1 MENVSIEKCIAQVP
15 NRFELV
21 VLAVGRAK
29 ALGLG
34 APSLVEQENDKS
46 TVVALREIEAEKLN
60 LEQLKDGLVDKLQ
73 RFAVQKEQEADDE
86 ELKAID
92 AEIMGDAI
100 FSDTEIQEVGSFQ
113 VVDEV

>member
-1 MENVSIEKCIAQVP
+1 MS
-15 NRFELV
+15 
-21 VLAVGRAK
+21 
-29 ALGLG
+29 
-34 APSLVEQENDKS
+34 S
-46 TVVALREIEAEKLN
+46 
-60 LEQLKDGLVDKLQ
+60 VDKLQ